1 MKPLIKTSNLA
12 VFQLAT
18 IDKIPIPRVRS
29 LVFRKF
35 LVKQNKPSLPLLL
48 TSTDIRTPK
57 VAQLV
62 TNPTAELAWWIE
74 AKQQQYRIT
83 ADVYLVPNLE
93 HSLRSNFEHALS
105 GSQDGTGL
113 ALFKDEDW
121 ESQRLQMFKN
131 MSSHMKASWC
141 RPVPGSPL
149 KGGEDEAKN
158 WPEVVE
164 DPSEDKDLP
173 HEKYD
178 ELLRNWKMAV
188 SNFALVVID
197 PIEVDFVDMG
207 VVPNRRTR
215 FFKSSENNG
224 LWSEE
229 ELVP

>member
-1 MKPLIKTSNLA
+1 LT

-18 IDKIPIPRVRS
+18 IDKIPVPRVRS
-29 LVFRKF
+29 LIFRKF

-57 VAQLV
+57 VEQLV

-74 AKQQQYRIT
+74 AKKQQYRIT

-93 HSLRSNFEHALS
+93 NPLRNNFDRALS
-105 GSQDGTGL
+105 RSQDGTGL
-113 ALFKDEDW
+113 ALFKDENW
-121 ESQRLQMFKN
+121 EYQRLQMFKN
-131 MSSHMKASWC
+131 MSPHMRASWC

-149 KGGEDEAKN
+149 KGGQDEAKN

-164 DPSEDKDLP
+164 DPSEQGDLP
-173 HEKYD
+173 RETYD
-178 ELLRNWKMAV
+178 EFLLNLKMAL

-197 PIEVDFVDMG
+197 PIGVDFVDMG
-207 VVPNRRTR
+207 VIPNRRTR
-215 FFKSSENNG
+215 FFKAFGNHG

-229 ELVP
+229 EVVP

>member
-1 MKPLIKTSNLA
+1 MALA

-18 IDKIPIPRVRS
+18 IDDIPIPHVRS
-29 LVFRKF
+29 LIFRKF

-62 TNPTAELAWWIE
+62 INPTAELAWWIE
-74 AKQQQYRIT
+74 ATQQQYRIT
-83 ADVYLVPNLE
+83 AEVYPVPNLE
-93 HSLRSNFEHALS
+93 HPLHTNFEHALS
-105 GSQDGTGL
+105 RSQDGTGL

-121 ESQRLQMFKN
+121 ESQRLQMFKS
-131 MSSHMKASWC
+131 MSAHMKASWC

-149 KGGEDEAKN
+149 KGGQDEAKN

-164 DPSEDKDLP
+164 DPSEHEDLP
-173 HEKYD
+173 GEKYD
-178 ELLRNWKMAV
+178 EMLRNWNKAL
-188 SNFALVVID
+188 SNFALVIID
-197 PIEVDFVDMG
+197 PIEVDLVEMG

-215 FFKSSENNG
+215 FFKASESNE
-224 LWSEE
+224 LWREE